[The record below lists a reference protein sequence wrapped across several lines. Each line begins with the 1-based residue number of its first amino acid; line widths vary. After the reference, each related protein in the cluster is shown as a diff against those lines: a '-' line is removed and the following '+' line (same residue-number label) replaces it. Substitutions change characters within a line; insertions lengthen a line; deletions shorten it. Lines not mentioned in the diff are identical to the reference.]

1 MCIIHSNNDS
11 QRHRCQEEG
20 LHHSDMHVFLDLPV
34 NHHWCKIFISKK
46 TECIINHLSQQKDCL
61 NVFSLLCL
69 LGPTELVASSV
80 QLVTWQ
86 QDTVPG
92 FGNECA

>member
-1 MCIIHSNNDS
+1 MTHKGTVVRKKACIT
-11 QRHRCQEEG
+11 Q
-20 LHHSDMHVFLDLPV
+20 HVVLDLPV
-34 NHHWCKIFISKK
+34 NHHQCKILISRK
-46 TECIINHLSQQKDCL
+46 TECIINQLLQQKDCL

-69 LGPTELVASSV
+69 LGPAELVASSV

-92 FGNECA
+92 FGNDRA